1 MSEQE
6 IGFGLSIPAGN
17 NSEFDSTE
25 NPLGFNSLK
34 DLKMNENPTKMTEGR
49 VGLKKVMREK

>member
-1 MSEQE
+1 MNLQTTRMNEQE

-25 NPLGFNSLK
+25 NPLRFKK
-34 DLKMNENPTKMTEGR
+34 DLEMNENP
-49 VGLKKVMREK
+49 KK